1 MTEAGIESLLR
12 NIIKLCSYVL
22 RVGRMMAA
30 IAAEFREGA
39 DVSVIFLTP
48 ADDAGEMGSEKSFF
62 EVSYFGRHKESLAE
76 RGERSQVKICTKI
89 KKK

>member
-12 NIIKLCSYVL
+12 NIVKLCSYIL
-22 RVGRMMAA
+22 RVGRMMTA

-48 ADDAGEMGSEKSFF
+48 ADDSGEMSSEKSFF
-62 EVSYFGRHKESLAE
+62 EVSYFGRHK
-76 RGERSQVKICTKI
+76 GECSSMGQENQE
-89 KKK
+89 